1 MDIHSQ
7 TREGK
12 YEGEERLKL
21 IHQWVDGRMPV
32 IGIGS
37 VFTADDALDAVE
49 STGIELVALG
59 RGILLDYN
67 FIHKI
72 EEGKEEEIISYL
84 IQIVKINMRYHQIYG
99 NNLIKDFIRYLV
111 KINN

>member
-37 VFTADDALDAVE
+37 VFTVDDAFRCSRID
-49 STGIELVALG
+49 
-59 RGILLDYN
+59 R
-67 FIHKI
+67 H
-72 EEGKEEEIISYL
+72 
-84 IQIVKINMRYHQIYG
+84 
-99 NNLIKDFIRYLV
+99 
-111 KINN
+111 

>member
-72 EEGKEEEIISYL
+72 EEGKEENYL
-84 IQIVKINMRYHQIYG
+84 I
-99 NNLIKDFIRYLV
+99 L
-111 KINN
+111 

>member
-59 RGILLDYN
+59 RGILL
-67 FIHKI
+67 
-72 EEGKEEEIISYL
+72 IITLSIKLKRVKKRKLSHTL
-84 IQIVKINMRYHQIYG
+84 IQIVKINMRYHQIIWNKFNKGFYP
-99 NNLIKDFIRYLV
+99 LPRKD
-111 KINN
+111 K

>member
-72 EEGKEEEIISYL
+72 EEKKLSHTL
-84 IQIVKINMRYHQIYG
+84 IQIVKINMRYHQWEQFNKGFYP
-99 NNLIKDFIRYLV
+99 LPRKD
-111 KINN
+111 K

>member
-1 MDIHSQ
+1 
-7 TREGK
+7 
-12 YEGEERLKL
+12 
-21 IHQWVDGRMPV
+21 MPV

-72 EEGKEEEIISYL
+72 EEVKKRNYL
-84 IQIVKINMRYHQIYG
+84 I
-99 NNLIKDFIRYLV
+99 L
-111 KINN
+111 